1 MELDLSVLEPRH
13 AHDVMTS
20 AIIPRPIAW
29 VSTAD
34 LEGRVNL
41 APFSFFTGVSYSPP
55 VLAFSV
61 MNRPDGSEK
70 DTLFNIR
77 RVPEFVVHIVSVE
90 HLSMMELTARPIP
103 CGEDES
109 AVEGIRLLPSKRV
122 RPCRIGEAKVAF
134 ECALERIV
142 VSGSGP
148 CAGNL
153 VLGRI
158 LLAHVQDGL
167 LVNGRAADPGRLDA
181 LGRLSGNRYCTTRS
195 VIESE
200 TN

>member
-1 MELDLSVLEPRH
+1 MELDLSALEPRH

-29 VSTAD
+29 VSSISPD
-34 LEGRVNL
+34 GQINL
-41 APFSFFTGVSYSPP
+41 PPFSFFTGVSYSPP
-55 VLAFSV
+55 VLAISV

-70 DTLFNIR
+70 DTILNIR

-90 HLSMMELTARPIP
+90 HLSAMELTARPLP
-103 CGEDES
+103 YGADES
-109 AVEGIRLLPSKRV
+109 SVEGIRLLPSERV
-122 RPCRIGEAKVAF
+122 KPLRIGEAKIAF

-142 VSGSGP
+142 VIGEGP

-158 LLAHVQDGL
+158 LLAHVEDGL
-167 LVNGRAADPGRLDA
+167 LLNGRAADPGRLDA
-181 LGRLSGNRYCTTRS
+181 LGRLSGNRYCTTRF
-195 VIESE
+195 VLESE